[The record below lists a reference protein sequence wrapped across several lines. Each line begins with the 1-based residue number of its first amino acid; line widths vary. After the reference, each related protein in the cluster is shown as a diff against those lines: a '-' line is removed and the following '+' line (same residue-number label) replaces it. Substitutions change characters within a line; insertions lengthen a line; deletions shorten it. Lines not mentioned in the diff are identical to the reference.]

1 MAFAG
6 REPILGAMWFAY
18 VLFMAMTGLTVTAYI
33 LNRIFLREKVSQ
45 FLPFVLLLLCVI
57 ACTLTRDLDF
67 NIPRFNNTLT
77 VMWLIYVGY
86 LLKNKARWSFDS
98 PLSFA
103 GAAIVFLHFC
113 MTFPSGMALNG
124 NNFADVIT
132 LTVGT
137 VSALYVVCFISKK
150 LQGTWMG
157 DIIRKCGEE
166 SFYIMAF
173 HFVGFKL
180 AMTVSRICGYDINV
194 GELMPPTSG
203 NLLLLTWYL
212 ACGIIVPILL
222 ISGFRIGHRLFK

>member
-1 MAFAG
+1 M
-6 REPILGAMWFAY
+6 PQLLPL
-18 VLFMAMTGLTVTAYI
+18 VLF
-33 LNRIFLREKVSQ
+33 S
-45 FLPFVLLLLCVI
+45 LCVV

-77 VMWLIYVGY
+77 AMWLIYVGY
-86 LLKNKARWSFDS
+86 LLRNKARWSFDNS
-98 PLSFA
+98 LAFA

-113 MTFPSGMALNG
+113 MTFPTGMALNG

-137 VSALYVVCFISKK
+137 VSALYVVCFISQK
-150 LQGTWMG
+150 LQRTWMG
-157 DIIRKCGEE
+157 NIIRKCGEE

-180 AMTVSRICGYDINV
+180 AMTALHICGYDINV

-203 NLLLLTWYL
+203 NLLLLAL
-212 ACGIIVPILL
+212 FFACGIVIPIIL
-222 ISGFRIGHRLFK
+222 ISGIRAGRELLFK